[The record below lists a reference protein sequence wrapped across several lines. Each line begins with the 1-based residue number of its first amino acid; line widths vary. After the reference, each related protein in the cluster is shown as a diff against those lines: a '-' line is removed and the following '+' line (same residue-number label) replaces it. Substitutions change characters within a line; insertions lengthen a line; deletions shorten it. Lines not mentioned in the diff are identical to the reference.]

1 MSLIPGIALLIGA
14 LIFWKWYDLSPEKSD
29 LIKARIKELKF

>member
-14 LIFWKWYDLSPEKSD
+14 IIFWKWYDLSPEKTEQ
-29 LIKARIKELKF
+29 IKAKIIQLKF